1 MSVYFVSVITV
12 SAISS
17 LAMAISYKSDGAVKC
32 ALTVFL
38 LYVSAVPLINAVRD
52 FDPSELDFGAITQT
66 QYEYEINEMTKEAF
80 ENGIRLLVSDTF
92 DLDSADVVVRVDG
105 YDYTTVSAGKV
116 TVTLKG
122 TARFADRGAIKRC
135 VEKNGLG
142 VCEVKIEV

>member
-1 MSVYFVSVITV
+1 MSVYFISVITV
-12 SAISS
+12 SAITS
-17 LAMAISYKSDGAVKC
+17 LAMAISYKNDGALRC

-52 FDPSELDFGAITQT
+52 FDPSEMKFGSVAQT
-66 QYEYEINEMTKEAF
+66 EYEYRIDEMTKEAF

-92 DLDSADVVVRVDG
+92 ELDAADVAVRTDG
-105 YDYTTVSAGKV
+105 YDCTAMRAGKV
-116 TVTLKG
+116 TVTLSG

-142 VCEVKIEV
+142 TCEVKIEV